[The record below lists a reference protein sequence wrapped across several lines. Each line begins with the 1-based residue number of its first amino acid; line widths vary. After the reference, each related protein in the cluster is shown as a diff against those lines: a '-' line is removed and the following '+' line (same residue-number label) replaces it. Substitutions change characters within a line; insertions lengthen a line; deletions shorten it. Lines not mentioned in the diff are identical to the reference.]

1 MYKSFF
7 KPSLDFFFSF
17 VLFIFFLP
25 LFISICFLLLF
36 LNRGE
41 IFFLQNRPGLNCN
54 MFRIIKFKTM
64 ADVFD
69 ENGNLLP
76 DKLRIKGW
84 GRILRILSL
93 DEIPQLLNVL
103 KGDMSFIGPRPLR
116 EEYLER
122 YSPFQIR
129 RHEVKPGITGL
140 AQVYGR
146 NKISWNQKFK
156 LDVYYVDNH
165 SFLLDFKILIKTI
178 KTLFLFKQVNSSDS
192 TPMDEFHGNS

>member
-1 MYKSFF
+1 
-7 KPSLDFFFSF
+7 
-17 VLFIFFLP
+17 
-25 LFISICFLLLF
+25 
-36 LNRGE
+36 
-41 IFFLQNRPGLNCN
+41 
-54 MFRIIKFKTM
+54 M